1 MPVSDS
7 TVFISYRRSVS
18 SFIARAIFNDL
29 VHHQYDVF
37 MDVESI
43 DAGTFGTIILNQI
56 AARAHFLVILTP
68 GSVERFMEPEDWLR
82 REIEH
87 AIDLN
92 RNIIPVLV
100 NGFSFEDYATYFTG
114 KLADLPRYNAIT
126 LYHEYFPE
134 AMARLRARFLTQP
147 VHGTIHFTPSEE
159 QAVVRRKIE
168 VTSNRPAPTPVQL
181 TAEELFMQGLARYG
195 QGEYAA
201 AITAFDTCLDLYPTY
216 APAFVVRGAARGH
229 TGDLRGAIA
238 DLERY
243 LDLPD
248 EQGFVR
254 RVGVVQMIYT
264 FKEKI
269 GDIP

>member
-1 MPVSDS
+1 MSVLDT

-29 VHHQYDVF
+29 VHQRFDVF

-43 DAGTFGTIILNQI
+43 DAGTFDTIILNQI

-68 GSVERFMEPEDWLR
+68 GTVERFMEPEDWLR

-87 AIDLN
+87 AIDLH

-100 NGFSFEDYATYFTG
+100 NGFNFEDHASYFTG

-126 LYHEYFPE
+126 LYHEYFSE
-134 AMARLRARFLTQP
+134 AMARLRDRFLTQP
-147 VHGTIHFTPSEE
+147 VHGTIHVTPSEE
-159 QAVVRRKIE
+159 EAAVLRKIA
-168 VTSNRPAPTPVQL
+168 VTSNQPAPTPVQL

-195 QGEYAA
+195 QGDYPA
-201 AITAFDTCLDLYPTY
+201 AITSFDTCLDLYPTY
-216 APAFVVRGAARGH
+216 APAFVVRGAARGQV
-229 TGDLRGAIA
+229 GDLRGAIT
-238 DLERY
+238 DLERF
-243 LDLPD
+243 LELPD
-248 EQGFVR
+248 KEGFVP

-269 GDIP
+269 GDIL